1 MTDREMLEA
10 MAQLLQPI
18 NERLDKIEKAQSQT
32 TCRLDKMDG
41 WLDKIEEDT
50 RHTRVLLEATNKNMS
65 LLCEAQQETYA
76 KLRQL
81 DRMEIT
87 LNNVKSDTEVL
98 KDVVS
103 WHSQDIKSLKQ
114 A

>member
-1 MTDREMLEA
+1 MTDKEMLEA

-18 NERLDKIEKAQSQT
+18 NERLDKIE
-32 TCRLDKMDG
+32 
-41 WLDKIEEDT
+41 EDT
-50 RHTRVLLEATNKNMS
+50 RHTRVLLEATNKNVS

-103 WHSQDIKSLKQ
+103 WHSQDIKSMKQ

>member
-1 MTDREMLEA
+1 MIDKEMLEA

-18 NERLDKIEKAQSQT
+18 NERLDKMDG
-32 TCRLDKMDG
+32 RLDQ
-41 WLDKIEEDT
+41 IEEDT
-50 RHTRVLLEATNKNMS
+50 RHTRVLLEATNKNVS

-87 LNNVKSDTEVL
+87 LNYVKSDTEVL

-103 WHSQDIKSLKQ
+103 WHSQDIKSLRQ

>member
-1 MTDREMLEA
+1 MIDKEMLEA

-18 NERLDKIEKAQSQT
+18 NERLDKMDG
-32 TCRLDKMDG
+32 RLDQ
-41 WLDKIEEDT
+41 IEEDT
-50 RHTRVLLEATNKNMS
+50 RHTRVLLEATNKNVS

-103 WHSQDIKSLKQ
+103 WHSQDIKSLRQ

>member
-1 MTDREMLEA
+1 MCLCEHY
-10 MAQLLQPI
+10 
-18 NERLDKIEKAQSQT
+18 LDKIEKTQAQT

-41 WLDKIEEDT
+41 RLDQIEEDT
-50 RHTRVLLEATNKNMS
+50 RHTRVLLEATNKNMA
-65 LLCEAQQETYA
+65 LLCEAQQETYS
-76 KLRQL
+76 KLHQL

-87 LNNVKSDTEVL
+87 LNNVKSGTEAL

>member
-1 MTDREMLEA
+1 MTDKEMLEA

-18 NERLDKIEKAQSQT
+18 SE
-32 TCRLDKMDG
+32 RLDKMDG
-41 WLDKIEEDT
+41 RLDKIEEIQAQTTSRLDQIEEDT
-50 RHTRVLLEATNKNMS
+50 RHTRVLLETTNKNVS

>member
-1 MTDREMLEA
+1 MTDKEMLEA

-18 NERLDKIEKAQSQT
+18 NERLDKIE
-32 TCRLDKMDG
+32 
-41 WLDKIEEDT
+41 EDT
-50 RHTRVLLEATNKNMS
+50 RHTRVLLEATNKNVS